1 MTLRALVTGFEP
13 FGGDSVNPSAD
24 LALGLNGTITASFQ
38 IVGRVLPVD
47 YRASVE
53 VLRDWLR
60 EIRPAVVIC
69 TGLAASAQRI
79 RIERTA
85 HNEDDSPFPDNA
97 GEVRD
102 SRRILNGPETLAA
115 TLPVNEIVRECVS
128 RHIPAEI
135 SDDAGRYVCNHVFYS
150 LLHELTQQTPKIT
163 AGFIHVPSSLP
174 SQMLRD
180 AIAIALN
187 EVRRA
192 IF

>member
-1 MTLRALVTGFEP
+1 MLRALVTGFEA

-24 LALGLNGTITASFQ
+24 LALGLHGTTVASFQ
-38 IVGRVLPVD
+38 IEGRVLPVE

-53 VLRDWLR
+53 LLRDWLR
-60 EIRPAVVIC
+60 ELRPAVVIC

-97 GEVRD
+97 GEVRQ
-102 SRRILNGPETLAA
+102 SRRIGDGPPTLTA
-115 TLPVNEIVRECVS
+115 TLPVNEIVRECAS

-150 LLHELTQQTPKIT
+150 LIHELAQHTARIP
-163 AGFIHVPSSLP
+163 AGFIHVPSFLP
-174 SQMLRD
+174 GQTLKD

-187 EVRRA
+187 EFRRA
-192 IF
+192 VS